1 MRCLGDLMTFC
12 GLCITNTMDEET
24 KEQYLA
30 TLNEKEKV
38 AYRLSTEQLKIRLE
52 DTIGFQKWYRDN
64 INGNQRGNATD
75 AASKTNPA

>member
-1 MRCLGDLMTFC
+1 ME
-12 GLCITNTMDEET
+12 EET